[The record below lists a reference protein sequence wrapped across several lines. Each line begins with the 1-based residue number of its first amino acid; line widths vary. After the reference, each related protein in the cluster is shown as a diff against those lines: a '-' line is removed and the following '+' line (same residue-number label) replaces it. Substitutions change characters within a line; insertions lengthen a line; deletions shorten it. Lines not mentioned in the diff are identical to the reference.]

1 MIAAV
6 RDSAEAAEVRGGSL
20 GLSAD
25 AAADVARQ
33 VEHGPITEEEIRA
46 VRDRL
51 RHGPCSVL
59 HSAAPGESLEAFQLP
74 FRRVGMGE
82 VEGRFRS
89 RGDVEDVFT
98 GRRVETGGATE
109 PASQHPQ

>member
-1 MIAAV
+1 MGEGAGEYVIAAV

-33 VEHGPITEEEIRA
+33 VERDNLAELVSAAEDEHGPITEEEIRA

-74 FRRVGMGE
+74 FRRVGVG
-82 VEGRFRS
+82 
-89 RGDVEDVFT
+89 
-98 GRRVETGGATE
+98 
-109 PASQHPQ
+109 